1 GEPDSSAIV
10 IDEVAGQLLALA
22 PVAGMLWLYPFA
34 FALFRL
40 LDIAKPWP
48 ISWLDRELG
57 GGWGVMLD
65 DIAAGAVVA
74 AVGAAVLAGGLA

>member
-1 GEPDSSAIV
+1 VP
-10 IDEVAGQLLALA
+10 
-22 PVAGMLWLYPFA
+22 WLYPLA

-65 DIAAGAVVA
+65 DIAAGAVTA
-74 AVGAAVLAGGLA
+74 AVCAAVLAGGLA

>member
-1 GEPDSSAIV
+1 
-10 IDEVAGQLLALA
+10 VAGLPWA
-22 PVAGMLWLYPFA
+22 YPLA

-48 ISWLDRELG
+48 ISWLDREIP

-65 DIAAGAVVA
+65 DIAAGVIAALVCAA
-74 AVGAAVLAGGLA
+74 AVAGGLL